1 MPPLE
6 LSSAGVDSSFRKQ
19 RGGEVEL
26 KDNNNNNNN
35 NNSNSNSNSNSNNR
49 YRENKASMNSPPP
62 SFDKSQK

>member
-26 KDNNNNNNN
+26 KDNNNNNS
-35 NNSNSNSNSNSNNR
+35 NNSNSNSNSNSR
-49 YRENKASMNSPPP
+49 YRENKASMNFPPP
-62 SFDKSQK
+62 SFAESQK